1 MSYKIIGQYFKDV
14 SFEIPDAKTAL
25 LLEKGIKNYRFVC
38 DIKSEKIKEKII
50 QVDVTLKLSPT
61 EKNNDKIIY
70 VSSNL
75 ANLIT
80 VENNVSK
87 EEIEKIILIKVP
99 TEVYPTVRGMIISLF
114 EKSGFKKITIHE
126 KIDFLKLY
134 EQRKNQK

>member
-61 EKNNDKIIY
+61 EKI
-70 VSSNL
+70 
-75 ANLIT
+75 
-80 VENNVSK
+80 
-87 EEIEKIILIKVP
+87 
-99 TEVYPTVRGMIISLF
+99 MIRLF
-114 EKSGFKKITIHE
+114 LSPLTLPI
-126 KIDFLKLY
+126 
-134 EQRKNQK
+134 